1 MPKAYRLSDSAAR
14 YPTRPPE
21 RCFPLATSAHY
32 TRDQPIMAKR
42 ISSNIKLNIPAG
54 KGTPAPPVGPALG
67 QAGINMMEFLKKF
80 NEQTAPQMGFVM
92 PVEITVYEDR
102 SYSFKIKQPLTT
114 DLIKRAAGIE
124 KGAANPK
131 SDRAGVLTRDKLR
144 EVAKLKMADLNT
156 DDEEMAMRVVAGAAR
171 SMGVRIEG

>member
-1 MPKAYRLSDSAAR
+1 
-14 YPTRPPE
+14 
-21 RCFPLATSAHY
+21 
-32 TRDQPIMAKR
+32 MAKR
-42 ISSNIKLNIPAG
+42 VTHNIKLNIPAG

-102 SYSFKIKQPLTT
+102 SYAFKIKQPLTT

-124 KGAANPK
+124 TGAHNPK
-131 SDRAGVLTRDKLR
+131 TEKVGSLTKDQLR
-144 EVAKLKMADLNT
+144 SIAKAKMPDFNT
-156 DDEEMAMRVVAGAAR
+156 EDEEAAMRIVAGSAR
-171 SMGVRIEG
+171 QMGVKVDW

>member
-1 MPKAYRLSDSAAR
+1 
-14 YPTRPPE
+14 
-21 RCFPLATSAHY
+21 
-32 TRDQPIMAKR
+32 MAKQ
-42 ISSNIKLNIPAG
+42 ITSVIKLNIPAG

-80 NEQTAPQMGFVM
+80 NEMTAPQMGYVL
-92 PVEITVYEDR
+92 PVEINVYSDR
-102 SYSFKIKQPLTT
+102 SYSFVVKQPLVT

-131 SDRAGVLTRDKLR
+131 TEKAGVLTKDKLR

-156 DDEEMAMRVVAGAAR
+156 EDEEMAMRIVAGSAR
-171 SMGVRIEG
+171 QMGVRVED

>member
-1 MPKAYRLSDSAAR
+1 
-14 YPTRPPE
+14 
-21 RCFPLATSAHY
+21 
-32 TRDQPIMAKR
+32 MAKR
-42 ISSNIKLNIPAG
+42 VTHNIKLNIPAG

-102 SYSFKIKQPLTT
+102 SYAFKIKQPLTT

-124 KGAANPK
+124 TGAHNPK
-131 SDRAGVLTRDKLR
+131 TEKVATLTRDQLR
-144 EVAKLKMADLNT
+144 QIAKQKMPDFNT
-156 DDEEMAMRVVAGAAR
+156 EDEEAAMKIVAGSAR
-171 SMGVRIEG
+171 QMGVRVEG